1 MSMNGPQ
8 VGTATRTL
16 VTSRMPMKARH
27 TAHVLCDPIY
37 VRHTTRQTAEEV
49 GGGRGAHGRLVMLS
63 PELVAGT
70 QLCPV
75 CETSPSVHYGTY
87 TSLHICSSVI
97 SEIEANI
104 FKHMVYKFQ

>member
-1 MSMNGPQ
+1 
-8 VGTATRTL
+8 
-16 VTSRMPMKARH
+16 
-27 TAHVLCDPIY
+27 
-37 VRHTTRQTAEEV
+37 
-49 GGGRGAHGRLVMLS
+49 MLS

-75 CETSPSVHYGTY
+75 SETSPSVHYGMY